1 MRTLFWILA
10 VFALVA
16 GVTMLARQ
24 NAGYVLLVMPPY
36 RIEISLIFALI
47 LLLVGFVLTYGVLRL
62 AAATLGLPG
71 RVAAWRAARRSRK
84 ARETLLDALR
94 EFFAGRYARA
104 EKAAVRAIEL
114 GEEPGFS
121 AVLAARSA
129 HELRAHDRR
138 DGYLAQAA
146 VLAPGDDAVRIVAEA
161 ALLLDQR
168 RAQEALDVLKALPRK
183 HTAALRLE
191 LKAQQLAKNWESVLV
206 LAPQLEKR
214 GVLDAEQALQIRR
227 HAQAQLL
234 EREAHEADALREAW
248 KRIPSKERKD
258 TRVAMAA
265 ARGFSAAGA
274 CSEAKTA
281 IEQSLEERW
290 DSELVALYAECEG
303 SEALKR
309 IERGERWL
317 ESHPNDAALLLTLG
331 RLCAQQG
338 LWGKAQS
345 YLEASIAVEP
355 TYGAHLA
362 AARLQES
369 LGNADAAREHYRK
382 SLDLALAR
390 LQHVSASR
398 EKLYQ
403 KQDVMR

>member
-1 MRTLFWILA
+1 
-10 VFALVA
+10 
-16 GVTMLARQ
+16 MLARH
-24 NAGYVLLVMPPY
+24 NDGYVLLVMPPY
-36 RIEISLIFALI
+36 RVELSLVFALF
-47 LLLVGFVLTYGVLRL
+47 LLLVGFVLTYAGLRL

-71 RVAAWRAARRSRK
+71 RVGAWRAARRGRK

-104 EKAAVRAIEL
+104 EKAAVRAIGL
-114 GEEPGFS
+114 GEEPGLS

-129 HELRAHDRR
+129 HELHAHDRR
-138 DGYLAQAA
+138 DAYLAQAA
-146 VLAPGDDAVRIVAEA
+146 VLAPGDDAVRIVTEA

-168 RAQEALDVLKALPRK
+168 RPREALEVLKALPRK

-191 LKAQQLAKNWESVLV
+191 LRAHELAKNWEPV
-206 LAPQLEKR
+206 LALVTQLEKR
-214 GVLDAEQALQIRR
+214 GALDAEQAIRIRR
-227 HAQAQLL
+227 HAQAQLV
-234 EREAHEADALREAW
+234 EREAHDADALREAW

-265 ARGFSAAGA
+265 AKGFSAAGA
-274 CSEAKTA
+274 CGEAKA
-281 IEQSLEERW
+281 VIEQSLDESW
-290 DSELVALYAECEG
+290 DSELVALYADCEG

-309 IERGERWL
+309 IERAERWL
-317 ESHPNDAALLLTLG
+317 ESHPNDAALLLALG

-345 YLEASIAVEP
+345 YLEASVSVEP
-355 TYGAHLA
+355 THGAHLA

-369 LGNADAAREHYRK
+369 LGNADDAREHYHK

-390 LQHVSASR
+390 LAHVSASR
-398 EKLYQ
+398 EKPCQ
-403 KQDVMR
+403 KQGIMR

>member
-16 GVTMLARQ
+16 GVTMFARS

-36 RIEISLIFALI
+36 RVEVSLVFALI
-47 LLLVGFVLTYGVLRL
+47 LLLAGFILTYAALRL
-62 AAATLGLPG
+62 AAAMLCLPG
-71 RVAAWRAARRSRK
+71 RVGAWRAARRSRK
-84 ARETLLDALR
+84 ARATLLDALR

-104 EKAAVRAIEL
+104 EKAAVRAVEL

-138 DGYLAQAA
+138 EAYLAQAT
-146 VLAPGDDAVRIVAEA
+146 VLAPADDAVRIVAEA
-161 ALLLDQR
+161 ELLLDQH
-168 RAQEALDVLKALPRK
+168 RAQEALEVLKTLPRK

-191 LKAQQLAKNWESVLV
+191 LRAQQLAKNWEPVLE

-227 HAQAQLL
+227 HAQAQLIA
-234 EREAHEADALREAW
+234 REVHDVDALREAW

-258 TRVAMAA
+258 TRLAMAA
-265 ARGFSAAGA
+265 AKGFSAAGA
-274 CSEAKTA
+274 CGEAKTV

-290 DSELVALYAECEG
+290 ESDLVALYAECEG
-303 SEALKR
+303 SEALER
-309 IERGERWL
+309 IERAERWL

-355 TYGAHLA
+355 THGAHLA

-369 LGNADAAREHYRK
+369 LGNADGAREQYRK
-382 SLDLALAR
+382 SLELALAR
-390 LQHVSASR
+390 LEQLSASQ
-398 EKLYQ
+398 EKTIQ
-403 KQDVMR
+403 KQGVMR